1 MLCAGMVRETGH
13 AAEQFLRSVAAG
25 QADNL
30 TERDQ
35 QAAAALQR
43 VNTCPDW
50 HTDCRYESLQQWHA
64 CAAVVAGSVPR
75 VVCLRLS
82 RRFGVLVYGSV

>member
-1 MLCAGMVRETGH
+1 MCAGMVRETGH

-25 QADNL
+25 QADTL

-50 HTDCRYESLQQWHA
+50 HTDCRYDSLQELHA
-64 CAAVVAGSVPR
+64 CVAVVAGFYSQV
-75 VVCLRLS
+75 LS
-82 RRFGVLVYGSV
+82 P

>member
-1 MLCAGMVRETGH
+1 MVRETGH

-30 TERDQ
+30 AERDQ

-43 VNTCPDW
+43 VNTTTPDW
-50 HTDCRYESLQQWHA
+50 HTDCRHA
-64 CAAVVAGSVPR
+64 
-75 VVCLRLS
+75 L
-82 RRFGVLVYGSV
+82 